1 MRSHADFVNVNEFIS
16 FVELIK
22 PYTDRIDI
30 MIEAKMKDEAMFRLI
45 RQLKYLTDYT
55 FIDDTT
61 FIVK

>member
-16 FVELIK
+16 FIELIK
-22 PYTDRIDI
+22 SYTDRVDV